1 MFEFFCILQCKS
13 EIRYGLNRMR
23 ALSFAKNL
31 RAELNYFLGSLHV
44 RLAFVYCAARRS
56 VTSITK
62 TRSAL
67 FVKEH
72 AVHKE
77 TQKPFFLGGGVSQD
91 Y

>member
-1 MFEFFCILQCKS
+1 
-13 EIRYGLNRMR
+13 MR

-31 RAELNYFLGSLHV
+31 RAELNYFLGNLHV

-77 TQKPFFLGGGVSQD
+77 TQKPFFFGGGGVSQD